1 MNTMKK
7 QLYIFNPWHDMA
19 LANFTPYY
27 RVPSE
32 IIRMSNDLSFLPVW
46 YAPDDAL
53 IYVADKSTVETFR
66 SHISG
71 FKDFSCERF
80 VSDAVSCVIMPWGWS
95 PALVQ
100 MLSACGTDVSLL
112 PDSASL
118 DKIRYLSG
126 RQRCVEVLSLL
137 SSVCGTCGEAFCCN
151 NLKEVR
157 IHLETNGRLILKA
170 PWSGSGRGLYR
181 VCCQSWNA
189 NVEGWI
195 SRILRTQGC
204 VMAEPIYNKVCDF
217 AMEFYSSSEGDITF
231 AGYSLFETDDFGNY
245 KQNILMSDVGIEEQ
259 LLSYGIQSVTLH
271 DVRKKLIEIF
281 SSMLSGCYTGY
292 FGVDMMIC
300 CQDGEILL
308 HPCVEINMRM
318 NMGVV
323 SRIFFDRYLSSS
335 SRGYFVTEHY
345 SSDGEALSVHR
356 EMSSSH
362 PIVLDS
368 FGRIMSGYLTL
379 TPVLLST
386 RYQSYVIVKE

>member
-1 MNTMKK
+1 MMSK

-19 LANFTPYY
+19 LANFTPYFK
-27 RVPSE
+27 VSSE
-32 IIRMSNDLSFLPVW
+32 IIRMSDDLSSLPVW

-53 IYVADKSTVETFR
+53 IYVADRSTVEALR
-66 SHISG
+66 SDVAG

-80 VSDAVSCVIMPWGWS
+80 VSDTVSCVIMPWGWS

-100 MLSACGTDVSLL
+100 MLSAGGTDVSLL

-137 SSVCGTCGEAFCCN
+137 SSVSGTCGKAFCCDSLN
-151 NLKEVR
+151 EVK
-157 IHLETNGRLILKA
+157 IHLEANGRLILKA

-181 VCCQSWNA
+181 VCRQSWNA

-204 VMAEPIYNKVCDF
+204 IMAEPIYNKVCDF
-217 AMEFYSSSEGDITF
+217 AMEFYSSSEGEITF

-245 KQNILMSDVGIEEQ
+245 KQNVLMSDSNIESH
-259 LLSYGIQSVTLH
+259 LLSYNISVDTLNK
-271 DVRKKLIEIF
+271 VRGQLVDILGRMVAGNF
-281 SSMLSGCYTGY
+281 TGY

-300 CQDGEILL
+300 NQDGNILL

-323 SRIFFDRYLSSS
+323 SRIIFDRYLCSSS
-335 SRGYFVTEHY
+335 YGIFLIEHY
-345 SSDGEALSVHR
+345 NADGEALIAHQRMSV
-356 EMSSSH
+356 EQPM
-362 PIVLDS
+362 VVDS
-368 FGRIMSGYLTL
+368 LGRIKSGYLTL
-379 TPVLLST
+379 TPVLSST
-386 RYQSYVIVKE
+386 RYQAYVIVKE

>member
-1 MNTMKK
+1 MKK

-27 RVPSE
+27 RVPSG

-80 VSDAVSCVIMPWGWS
+80 VSDAVSCVIMPRGWS

-345 SSDGEALSVHR
+345 CSDGEALSVHR

>member
-1 MNTMKK
+1 MMSK

-19 LANFTPYY
+19 LANFTPYFK
-27 RVPSE
+27 VSSE
-32 IIRMSNDLSFLPVW
+32 IIRMSDDLSSLPVW

-53 IYVADKSTVETFR
+53 IYVADRSTVEAFR
-66 SHISG
+66 SDVAG

-80 VSDAVSCVIMPWGWS
+80 VSDTVSCVIMPWGWS

-100 MLSACGTDVSLL
+100 MLSAGGTDVSLL

-137 SSVCGTCGEAFCCN
+137 SSVSGTCGKAFCCDSLN
-151 NLKEVR
+151 EVK
-157 IHLETNGRLILKA
+157 IHLEANGRLILKA

-181 VCCQSWNA
+181 VCRQSWNA

-204 VMAEPIYNKVCDF
+204 IMAEPIYNKVCDF
-217 AMEFYSSSEGDITF
+217 AMEFYSSSEGEITF

-245 KQNILMSDVGIEEQ
+245 KQNILISDAGIEEH
-259 LLSYGIQSVTLH
+259 LFSYGITSPTLH

-300 CQDGEILL
+300 CQNGEILL

-335 SRGYFVTEHY
+335 SRGYLVTEHY
-345 SSDGEALSVHR
+345 SSDGEALQFHQ
-356 EMSSSH
+356 EMSSCH
-362 PIVLDS
+362 PLVLDS
-368 FGRIMSGYLTL
+368 GGRIVSGYLTL

-386 RYQSYVIVKE
+386 RYQAYVIVKA

>member
-1 MNTMKK
+1 MMSK

-19 LANFTPYY
+19 LANFTPYFK
-27 RVPSE
+27 VSSE
-32 IIRMSNDLSFLPVW
+32 IIRMSDDLSSLPVW

-53 IYVADKSTVETFR
+53 IYVADRSTVEAFR
-66 SHISG
+66 SDVAG

-80 VSDAVSCVIMPWGWS
+80 VSDTVSCVIMPWGWS

-100 MLSACGTDVSLL
+100 MLSAGGTDVSLL

-137 SSVCGTCGEAFCCN
+137 SSVSGTCGKAFCCDSLN
-151 NLKEVR
+151 EVK
-157 IHLETNGRLILKA
+157 IHLEANGRLILKA

-181 VCCQSWNA
+181 VCRQSWNA

-204 VMAEPIYNKVCDF
+204 IMAEPIYNKVCDF
-217 AMEFYSSSEGDITF
+217 AMEFYSSSEGEITF

-259 LLSYGIQSVTLH
+259 LLSYGIPSATLH

-281 SSMLSGCYTGY
+281 SRMVAACYTGY

-300 CQDGEILL
+300 TQNGEILL

-323 SRIFFDRYLSSS
+323 SRIFFDRYLCSS

-345 SSDGEALSVHR
+345 SSDGEALQFHQ
-356 EMSSSH
+356 EMSSCH
-362 PIVLDS
+362 PLVLDS
-368 FGRIMSGYLTL
+368 GGRIVSGYLTL

-386 RYQSYVIVKE
+386 RYQAYVIVKE